1 MSTEIPSS
9 ATLIQ
14 DTPSLEGLEKSP
26 HTSDGIYVLRTT
38 QQNQVQLNLMSDQK
52 ANIIIGVSLIFGT
65 IAQRQII
72 VGKEDSLTTLAP
84 LAILGITM
92 LASFALAVLV
102 VAPRLRKNSESNPAN
117 LSNPLFFGF
126 FPSVNQKDFSSYLVS
141 KLHDPDSAR
150 ELLIR
155 DLYQTGTV
163 LRRKYRLL
171 RYAYFCLGTGVLVSA
186 ITTAIMMMQGLV
198 K

>member
-117 LSNPLFFGF
+117 LSNPVARSL
-126 FPSVNQKDFSSYLVS
+126 VYAQKL
-141 KLHDPDSAR
+141 
-150 ELLIR
+150 
-155 DLYQTGTV
+155 
-163 LRRKYRLL
+163 
-171 RYAYFCLGTGVLVSA
+171 
-186 ITTAIMMMQGLV
+186 
-198 K
+198 